1 MAIPLLVG
9 TLCPQPALPRAP
21 CSWAHL
27 PPFPTAV
34 HQVHTQVQSV
44 LSRLLHNGK
53 EGAQQWPRAGRH
65 DAERLTGHLH
75 FWKDGTPTPCYP
87 ISGIPVSP
95 GCKSSILSQKSL
107 CEWVAKEDHPP
118 TFPNGAVCSQMSFPE
133 SACFSADGPSQAL
146 LLTSAWHRGRSNFKR
161 KRSAD
166 VLACVCPVCTR
177 GSPCCSVFLVSM
189 HPRGSVRN
197 EKLALKE
204 FTVQQEPQVSSEK

>member
-1 MAIPLLVG
+1 M
-9 TLCPQPALPRAP
+9 ALPHPATP
-21 CSWAHL
+21 
-27 PPFPTAV
+27 
-34 HQVHTQVQSV
+34 
-44 LSRLLHNGK
+44 SR
-53 EGAQQWPRAGRH
+53 
-65 DAERLTGHLH
+65 
-75 FWKDGTPTPCYP
+75 
-87 ISGIPVSP
+87 GIPVSP

-107 CEWVAKEDHPP
+107 CGWVAKEDHPP

-166 VLACVCPVCTR
+166 VLACVCPPVCAR
-177 GSPCCSVFLVSM
+177 GSPCRSVFLVSM